1 MQELIKI
8 NAAFH
13 HWTKIKITLT
23 VGWEVVESNLQKPW
37 RQIWIAPLSVT
48 HQLLQ
53 EYVQKQ
59 RRREMTN
66 RNTQHFAAIFCRPVM
81 WERASPFVWPF
92 VHKPHDTGLLLKSS
106 NSVHFDAEFPK
117 PAVKIPLLPPK
128 GMMKT
133 FDSFVRHS
141 ARYSPA
147 VHFGLLLAAHPSPSW
162 P

>member
-1 MQELIKI
+1 
-8 NAAFH
+8 
-13 HWTKIKITLT
+13 
-23 VGWEVVESNLQKPW
+23 
-37 RQIWIAPLSVT
+37 
-48 HQLLQ
+48 
-53 EYVQKQ
+53 
-59 RRREMTN
+59 MTN
-66 RNTQHFAAIFCRPVM
+66 RSTQHFAAIFCRPVM

-162 P
+162 PQPGIDNCPVGLVKNAPTELWKFVEIVWLHDAQMAGAKTSGDASKAQCLHTLPDP